1 MKQSILN
8 DSTVNTS
15 TLNRKG
21 RSFVNGGGGGGIGG
35 IGGGGGTAKS
45 KSASLLFNCGKR
57 SLTRGGK
64 KKNSKYQRK
73 WLLS

>member
-21 RSFVNGGGGGGIGG
+21 RSFVNGGSGGGIGG
-35 IGGGGGTAKS
+35 IGTGGTAKS

-57 SLTRGGK
+57 SLTRGGGK